1 MNKDDGGRE
10 EAKRDIW
17 RGRERRERR
26 RRYGEKG
33 RREKEGKSSLARLGV
48 ICRPLHSS

>member
-26 RRYGEKG
+26 ERRRKYNVWRKGEEGEG
-33 RREKEGKSSLARLGV
+33 RKV
-48 ICRPLHSS
+48 ITS

>member
-26 RRYGEKG
+26 RKYNVWREGEEGEG
-33 RREKEGKSSLARLGV
+33 RKV
-48 ICRPLHSS
+48 ITS